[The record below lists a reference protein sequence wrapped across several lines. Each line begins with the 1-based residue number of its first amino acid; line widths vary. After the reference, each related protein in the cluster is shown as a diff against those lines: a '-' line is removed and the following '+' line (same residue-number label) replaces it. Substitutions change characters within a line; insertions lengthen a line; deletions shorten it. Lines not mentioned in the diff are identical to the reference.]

1 VHDVYI
7 SNCVHNLTAGGSGT
21 NDAIANMMANQSVQN
36 EALQYGSFQ
45 VLPEYGQHTFTLKEN
60 ALQLC

>member
-1 VHDVYI
+1 
-7 SNCVHNLTAGGSGT
+7 VHNLTAGGSGT